1 MTNLTWTDNCDG
13 TGNVTGTD
21 VPLNGTT
28 CGGTI
33 TRTWTYTDLC
43 GNVATATQIITID
56 DNINPTFAAAPAAI
70 TVSCI
75 SAVPAM
81 TNLTWTDNCDGT
93 GNVTGTDVPLNGT
106 TCGGT
111 ITRTWTYTDLCGN
124 VATATQIITI
134 DDNINPTF
142 AAAPAAITVSCIS
155 AVPAMTN
162 LTWTDNC
169 DGTGNVT
176 GTDVPLNGTTC
187 GGTITRTWTYTDL
200 CGNVAT
206 ATQIITID
214 DNINPTF
221 AAAPAAITVSCISA
235 VPAMTNL
242 TWTDNCDG
250 TGNVTGTD
258 VPLNGTTCGG
268 TITRTWTYTDLCGN
282 VATATQIITID
293 DNINPTFAAAPA
305 AITVSCISAVPAMT
319 NLTWTD
325 NCDGT
330 GNVTGTDA
338 PLNGTTC
345 GGTITRTWTYTD
357 LCGNVATATQ
367 IITIDDNINPTFAAA
382 PAAITVSCISAVPA
396 MTNLTWTDNCDGTG
410 NVTGTD
416 APLNGTTCGGTI
428 TRTWTYTDLCGNVA
442 TATQIITIDDNINP
456 TFAAAPAAITVS
468 CISAVP
474 AMTNLTW
481 TDNCDGTGNVTGTDA
496 PLNGTT
502 CGGTITRT
510 WTYTDLCGNA
520 ATATQ
525 IITIDDNIAPTGTAP
540 ANIVV
545 YCPSDVPAPNINL
558 VTNVNDN
565 CGVPI
570 VTFVSDISDNNF
582 CNGEII
588 TRTYAITDV
597 CGNEILV
604 SQTITISVLTPIA
617 FISSTNPTTC
627 GGQDGTISLS
637 NLTPNYAYNVSIN
650 GSTTAYTSNGA
661 GVITIGGLNQGTYSG
676 FVVVSAAC
684 ASCPQVLQNQIT
696 LIDPTPPVINA
707 GQDITICFG
716 ESVTLTAQNPNNAQ
730 IVWSGG
736 IQNGIAFV
744 PPVGTNIYTV
754 TATLNNCIS
763 SDDVVVFVNPLPNVN
778 AGADQNV
785 CEGSQV
791 TLTASGAV
799 SYQWNNGVI
808 NGVPFTQLV
817 PQQTYTVIGTD
828 ANGCQNQDQVTVN
841 MLSNPLPSF
850 TMSDT
855 LSCFSPFEVIFQNTT
870 VGSSA
875 VCFWNFGNGQTSNNC
890 DGGIAVYN
898 DLGCYNISLNITYSN
913 GCQNSF
919 VDYNAICVSS
929 PPTAAFTANPSSTDV
944 GMPINFINHSE
955 GAVTYVWD
963 FGDGALITQPN
974 AVYEYTEG
982 GNFNVMLIAIN
993 EFGCS
998 DTTYQTVLIKNPLL
1012 FYVPNTFTPGD
1023 GGDYNNIFIPVMTSG
1038 FDPWD
1043 YELTIFNRWG
1053 EIIFVSRHPNK
1064 GWDGTYGDKACPD
1077 GTYIW
1082 QINVR
1087 NADGILEMHRG
1098 HVNLLR

>member
-1 MTNLTWTDNCDG
+1 
-13 TGNVTGTD
+13 
-21 VPLNGTT
+21 
-28 CGGTI
+28 
-33 TRTWTYTDLC
+33 
-43 GNVATATQIITID
+43 
-56 DNINPTFAAAPAAI
+56 
-70 TVSCI
+70 
-75 SAVPAM
+75 
-81 TNLTWTDNCDGT
+81 
-93 GNVTGTDVPLNGT
+93 
-106 TCGGT
+106 
-111 ITRTWTYTDLCGN
+111 
-124 VATATQIITI
+124 
-134 DDNINPTF
+134 
-142 AAAPAAITVSCIS
+142 
-155 AVPAMTN
+155 
-162 LTWTDNC
+162 
-169 DGTGNVT
+169 
-176 GTDVPLNGTTC
+176 
-187 GGTITRTWTYTDL
+187 
-200 CGNVAT
+200 
-206 ATQIITID
+206 
-214 DNINPTF
+214 
-221 AAAPAAITVSCISA
+221 
-235 VPAMTNL
+235 
-242 TWTDNCDG
+242 
-250 TGNVTGTD
+250 
-258 VPLNGTTCGG
+258 
-268 TITRTWTYTDLCGN
+268 
-282 VATATQIITID
+282 
-293 DNINPTFAAAPA
+293 
-305 AITVSCISAVPAMT
+305 MT

-357 LCGNVATATQ
+357 LCGNV
-367 IITIDDNINPTFAAA
+367 
-382 PAAITVSCISAVPA
+382 
-396 MTNLTWTDNCDGTG
+396 
-410 NVTGTD
+410 
-416 APLNGTTCGGTI
+416 
-428 TRTWTYTDLCGNVA
+428 
-442 TATQIITIDDNINP
+442 
-456 TFAAAPAAITVS
+456 
-468 CISAVP
+468 
-474 AMTNLTW
+474 
-481 TDNCDGTGNVTGTDA
+481 
-496 PLNGTT
+496 
-502 CGGTITRT
+502 
-510 WTYTDLCGNA
+510 